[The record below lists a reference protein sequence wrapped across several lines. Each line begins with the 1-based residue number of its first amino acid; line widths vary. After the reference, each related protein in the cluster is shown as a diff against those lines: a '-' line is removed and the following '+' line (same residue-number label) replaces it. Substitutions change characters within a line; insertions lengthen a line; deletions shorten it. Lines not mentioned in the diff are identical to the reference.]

1 MNIKKYL
8 QEKKMIVDSALER
21 YFPNPPEGEGEM
33 KPSNSLH
40 RAIRHS
46 LLNGGKRIR
55 PILSIAAFEA
65 VGGKGDH
72 ILPFACA
79 LEMIHTYSLIHDDL
93 PAMDNDDFRRGKP
106 TCHKMFGEAIGIL
119 AGDGLLTEAFKL
131 MTTRSSW
138 DGPSD
143 DKALILDVVHE
154 IAQAAGI
161 SGMVGGQVADIES
174 EGKEVDLPLLQYIH
188 THKTGAMILASI
200 RVGAR
205 LGGASGE
212 TLRAFTRYA
221 ERIGLAFQII
231 DDILNVEGKAIALG
245 KSTGTDLSRGKATYP
260 SLLGLEESKRRATE
274 LVQLAVESLKPYGP
288 EADPLREIARFII
301 AREN

>member
-8 QEKKMIVDSALER
+8 EEKKLIVDSVLER
-21 YFPNPPEGEGEM
+21 YFPNPPEGEGEV

-131 MTTRSSW
+131 MTNRSSW
-138 DGPSD
+138 DGPSN

-212 TLRAFTRYA
+212 TLQAFTRYA